1 MHHTV
6 PALEMARAV
15 QQNYLTPVVIFGSSS
30 FTVDDFDPI
39 VPVAKRSPPPTTIT
53 IRAPMRTPMTPIP
66 PLLSAM
72 HISSGCQLDAI
83 QCFGCTFVPHFVRPT
98 EKAECLLLSDFVA
111 KVGGPL
117 QERNFRIQ
125 WARRLNQY
133 CAAGLFF
140 ESILRVG
147 MRKIF
152 LQQYRHKA
160 DIATALP
167 NVRFEGKSGHHTQD
181 VL

>member
-1 MHHTV
+1 MHRTV

-66 PLLSAM
+66 PLLSAT

-98 EKAECLLLSDFVA
+98 ETAECLLLADFVA
-111 KVGGPL
+111 KVIFA
-117 QERNFRIQ
+117 QMITNFPSC
-125 WARRLNQY
+125 RR
-133 CAAGLFF
+133 GF
-140 ESILRVG
+140 RVN
-147 MRKIF
+147 M
-152 LQQYRHKA
+152 
-160 DIATALP
+160 
-167 NVRFEGKSGHHTQD
+167 
-181 VL
+181 